1 MFLITV
7 WVLGG
12 SEGNVYAYNEDT
24 GTDGPICDDYWDM
37 SGVIIRNK
45 GRKEEKKTERWKDR
59 KMERQKNGNDRND
72 RKTER
77 QKDRKTERKKDRKTE
92 RKKDRKS
99 TMLQILLNRPP

>member
-37 SGVIIRNK
+37 SGVNTINK
-45 GRKEEKKTERWKDR
+45 RRKKEREKDR
-59 KMERQKNGNDRND
+59 QIDR
-72 RKTER
+72 
-77 QKDRKTERKKDRKTE
+77 
-92 RKKDRKS
+92 
-99 TMLQILLNRPP
+99 